1 MLKMDISLYAILRKI
16 LGELNLQVVDH
27 GDRVAYLYLKI
38 SQYRGLPYDQH
49 FINMMLTCYAH
60 DIGAYKTEKFLDLLK
75 FDVRDTH
82 EHCVYGYLFMKHF
95 SPIKDKAEVL
105 LYHHTNFDEKD
116 NYNSPYIDD
125 GILIHMLDRIDIFNI
140 KHKEIDDVIWQLKN
154 GAGKNF
160 DPKDVEDFIAANEKY
175 KILESI
181 RDNTYRLDVKNFFD
195 TPEISENLLMP
206 IINMLA
212 YEIDFKSEQTVVH
225 TITTQLLARALGKE
239 FGLTRKELKELECAA
254 CIHDLGK
261 IKIPS
266 SIVEKPDKLSKDEYI
281 HMKKHVVYTEFII
294 TDIFPHTVVQIA
306 SNHHERLDGSGYPK
320 GLTANEL
327 SLQDRLLQ
335 IADVTSALMQR
346 RSYKESLEKE
356 FVIEILQKEA
366 ESGKLDSDIIK
377 VLSEKYDEFAEYV
390 QERSNE
396 TIERYEHM
404 KLDYDKYLKKFSY
417 SESESIEEL
426 ELLPRLERA
435 I

>member
-75 FDVRDTH
+75 FDVRNTH

-95 SPIKDKAEVL
+95 SPIKNKAEVL

-140 KHKEIDDVIWQLKN
+140 KHKETEDVIWQLKN

-160 DPKDVEDFIAANEKY
+160 NPKDVEDFIAANEKY

-181 RDNTYRLDVKNFFD
+181 RDNTYWVDVKNFFD

-266 SIVEKPDKLSKDEYI
+266 SIVEKPDKLTKDEYI
-281 HMKKHVVYTEFII
+281 HMKKHAVYTELII

-335 IADVTSALMQR
+335 IADVTSALMQK
-346 RSYKESLEKE
+346 RSYKKSLDKE

-377 VLSEKYDEFAEYV
+377 VLSEKYDEFAAYV
-390 QERSNE
+390 WERSNE

-404 KLDYDKYLKKFSY
+404 KLDYDKYLKDFSS
-417 SESESIEEL
+417 SESEALEEF